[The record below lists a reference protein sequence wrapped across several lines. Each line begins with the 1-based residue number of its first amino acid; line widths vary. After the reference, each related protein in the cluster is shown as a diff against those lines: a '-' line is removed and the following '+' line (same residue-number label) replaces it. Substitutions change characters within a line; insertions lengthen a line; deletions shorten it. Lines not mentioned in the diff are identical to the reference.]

1 MQQNRQAEQVV
12 TASAETVVF
21 SHKSGPNLSIT
32 EGLRNYLTVV
42 EKSELV
48 EPGKRSVVAAQQHH
62 KMQRST
68 KHSIFHAQS
77 SRHEDAV
84 GQTSTAI
91 AMHNV
96 QCAKQK
102 L

>member
-1 MQQNRQAEQVV
+1 
-12 TASAETVVF
+12 
-21 SHKSGPNLSIT
+21 
-32 EGLRNYLTVV
+32 
-42 EKSELV
+42 
-48 EPGKRSVVAAQQHH
+48 VAAQQHH